1 MRRVAIS
8 VGHTGSKESG
18 AEHPELGVNELRSS
32 MRVRN
37 VLKALLGEYRDIEV
51 LYAPDE
57 PGYDLSARIQ
67 WIKSQNHEG
76 TIDVAVE
83 VHFNAYTDR
92 NVDGCE
98 CLYYPTDAT
107 AQAWA
112 EKMQVELVS
121 ELAARNRGAKA
132 FNNEKRNGFVREL
145 AKMNIPAVIVEP
157 LFITNDDRARQLIS
171 GDAVQRIAYAL
182 FRALTS

>member
-8 VGHTGSKESG
+8 VGHTGSEESG

-37 VLKALLGEYRDIEV
+37 VLRAMLDEYRDIEV

-57 PGYDLSARIQ
+57 PGYDLAARIA
-67 WIKSQNHEG
+67 WLNSEHEFVG
-76 TIDVAVE
+76 IEVAVE
-83 VHFNAYTDR
+83 IHFNAYTDR

-112 EKMQVELVS
+112 EKMQDALVS
-121 ELAARNRGAKA
+121 ELDARDRGAKA
-132 FNNEKRNGFVREL
+132 FDNEKRNGFVRL
-145 AKMNIPAVIVEP
+145 ADMPAVIVEP
-157 LFITNDDRARQLIS
+157 LFITNDDRARELIN
-171 GDAVQRIAYAL
+171 GDAVQRIAWAL
-182 FRALTS
+182 FKALTS

>member
-8 VGHTGSKESG
+8 VGHTGVNESG
-18 AEHPELGVNELRSS
+18 AEHPEMGVNEHKSAV
-32 MRVRN
+32 RVRD
-37 VLKALLGEYRDIEV
+37 VLKALLAEYRDVEA
-51 LYAPDE
+51 LYAPDDD
-57 PGYDLSARIQ
+57 GADLYGRIQ
-67 WIKSQNHEG
+67 WINGQHHEEP
-76 TIDVAVE
+76 IDVAVE
-83 VHFNAYTDR
+83 IHFNAYTDR

-132 FNNEKRNGFVREL
+132 FDEEKRNGFVREL
-145 AKMNIPAVIVEP
+145 AKADVPAVIVEP
-157 LFITNDDRARQLIS
+157 LFITNDDRARELIN
-171 GDAVQRIAYAL
+171 GDAVQKIAYAL